1 MKSAVLIEDR
11 AALLT
16 ALALSLLKTQLNFFH
31 QEGAIRL
38 LLLLLKYCQK
48 ERSQMLK
55 CNQPLVEAVVIVV
68 VTELLLVIIIDYLRG
83 TKW

>member
-1 MKSAVLIEDR
+1 
-11 AALLT
+11 
-16 ALALSLLKTQLNFFH
+16 
-31 QEGAIRL
+31 
-38 LLLLLKYCQK
+38 
-48 ERSQMLK
+48 MLK